1 MPSKFRHGIIQH
13 DRDLFRT
20 RNFFLLL
27 RDAGSLLP
35 GKRVDGDVLRPQ
47 FQHGIQRRPESGG
60 RVSGESGNKIHIDG
74 KAADPAHERQCG
86 QNIRSGVFPADLLQH
101 RIRHGLR
108 IDADTGDPMRLQHRK
123 LLFCD
128 RVRPAGLHGEFPQ
141 M

>member
-1 MPSKFRHGIIQH
+1 M
-13 DRDLFRT
+13 DRDVFR
-20 RNFFLLL
+20 
-27 RDAGSLLP
+27 S
-35 GKRVDGDVLRPQ
+35 Q
-47 FQHGIQRRPESGG
+47 FQNGIQRRLKACCGI
-60 RVSGESGNKIHIDG
+60 SGESGNKIHIDG
-74 KAADPAHERQCG
+74 KASDPAHERQCG